1 MKIDPNLTI
10 GGAGPQKATRPSGS
24 TGAFEDMLSGI
35 ENKTM
40 TGTIPMMPS
49 PAVPSISPLTI
60 KGLDMGERAIELLD
74 GYALALS
81 DPGMSLKRLQ
91 PMVNELAD
99 LKEGL
104 DKTVAALSDDDPL
117 KGLLKDVGATLE
129 SEVLRFSR
137 GDLLM

>member
-10 GGAGPQKATRPSGS
+10 GGVAPQKANRPSGGP
-24 TGAFEDMLSGI
+24 GAFEDMLSGI
-35 ENKTM
+35 EQKTVP
-40 TGTIPMMPS
+40 GTIPMMPS
-49 PAVPSISPLTI
+49 TAVSTISPMTI
-60 KGLDMGERAIELLD
+60 KGLDMGEQAMELLD

-81 DPGMSLKRLQ
+81 DPAVSLKKLQ
-91 PMVNELAD
+91 PMVNELAS

-104 DKTVAALSDDDPL
+104 DKTVAGLSDDDPL
-117 KGLLKDVGATLE
+117 KGILKDVGATLE